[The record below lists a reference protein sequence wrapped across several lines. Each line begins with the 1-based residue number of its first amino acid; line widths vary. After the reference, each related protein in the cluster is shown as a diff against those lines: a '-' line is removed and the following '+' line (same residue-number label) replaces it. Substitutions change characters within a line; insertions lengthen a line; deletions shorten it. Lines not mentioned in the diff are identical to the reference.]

1 MLARFR
7 WVQLQLAIFLN
18 ENPPLRLPED
28 VEDKIEKI
36 KNEVGLP
43 VLNAVYNEVYDMNTH
58 NSRRGREYAVRAYR
72 ILLCALQPLTVQMLA
87 EAVSLDLGGK
97 RNPHVN
103 EKYVMAICSTFIVA
117 DDEGIVRFAHLSVA
131 EYLRS
136 QTFTELYSD
145 AYAHAQAAEAC
156 LLHIVHR
163 LPALHNSNALTGPK
177 LSPFSDYAILFG
189 LTHYELTSQE
199 LRLES
204 HRALLLSDFFGL
216 TTPSLGFDLWTMLLN
231 RSHNGF
237 LTFSSGAPQGVR
249 QRLANA
255 FKPQPTI
262 ISVSCAWGF
271 AEIVETILVVKD
283 SSPETSKESLQAGLC
298 IASKL
303 GHVEVAKILLEKG
316 GADANYQEKPSD
328 PPAIFGAVLANDLA
342 MLDLLL
348 KHGADVE
355 AGGPGG
361 LTPLQ
366 VATRGSRNEGVVQCL
381 IKNGAKAFVEDT
393 FEWRLLHQ
401 AAYHNDPF
409 LVRLLLDMAIDP
421 NKVDLLGETA
431 LRGTFRPGFEDGH
444 EETGEIV
451 KILLEKLSAAPVVSQ
466 DCYGRSALLRADS
479 AGLTS
484 IVRVFIDAIDIK
496 ALSQLGREEVEK
508 FTVLL
513 QALKGV
519 DPERL
524 ESRLS
529 KLQNIACVDSAGLVQ
544 YLKGDDEELNMMR
557 AQGYVTSRFTEEF

>member
-43 VLNAVYNEVYDMNTH
+43 VLNAVYNDVYDMNTQ

-87 EAVSLDLGGK
+87 EAVSLDPGGK

-136 QTFTELYSD
+136 QAFTDLYSD
-145 AYAHAQAAEAC
+145 ANAHAQAAEAC

-163 LPALHNSNALTGPK
+163 LPALHNRNALTGPE

-189 LTHYELTSQE
+189 LMHYESTSQE
-199 LRLES
+199 IRREG
-204 HRALLLSDFFGL
+204 HHALLLSDFFGL
-216 TTPSLGFDLWTMLLN
+216 KAPSLGFDLWTMLLN
-231 RSHNGF
+231 HGHNGL
-237 LTFSSGAPQGVR
+237 LTFSLVALQGVR

-283 SSPETSKESLQAGLC
+283 STRETSKESLQAGLC
-298 IASKL
+298 IASRL
-303 GHVEVAKILLEKG
+303 GHVEVARILLEKG
-316 GADANYQEKPSD
+316 ADANYREKPSD
-328 PPAIFGAVLANDLA
+328 PPAIFGAVLANELP
-342 MLDLLL
+342 MVDLLL
-348 KHGADVE
+348 KHGADFE
-355 AGGPGG
+355 AGGSDG

-366 VATRGSRNEGVVQCL
+366 AATRRSRNEGVVRCL
-381 IKNGAKAFVEDT
+381 IKNGANAFVEDT
-393 FEWRLLHQ
+393 FGRTILHMAAQNKDVLLMKL
-401 AAYHNDPF
+401 F
-409 LVRLLLDMAIDP
+409 LDMGIDP
-421 NKVDLLGETA
+421 NKVDRLGETA
-431 LRGTFRPGFEDGH
+431 LTGTLRPGFEDSH

-451 KILLEKLSAAPVVSQ
+451 KMLLEKMSAAAVVSQ
-466 DCYGRSALLRADS
+466 DCHSRSALVRAIS

-484 IVRVFIDAIDIK
+484 TVRLFIDAVDIE
-496 ALSQLGREEVEK
+496 ALSQLGREEAEE
-508 FTVLL
+508 FTILL
-513 QALKGV
+513 QALRDV
-519 DPERL
+519 DPELL

-529 KLQNIACVDSAGLVQ
+529 TLQNIACVDSAGLVQ
-544 YLKGDDEELNMMR
+544 YLKGGDEDMIMMR
-557 AQGYVTSRFTEEF
+557 AQGDITSRFTEEF

>member
-43 VLNAVYNEVYDMNTH
+43 VLNAVYNDIYNINTQ
-58 NSRRGREYAVRAYR
+58 NSCRGREYAVRAYR

-136 QTFTELYSD
+136 QAFTDLYSD
-145 AYAHAQAAEAC
+145 ANAHAQAAEAC

-163 LPALHNSNALTGPK
+163 LSALHNSNALTGPE

-189 LTHYELTSQE
+189 LMHYELTSQE
-199 LRLES
+199 LRREG
-204 HRALLLSDFFGL
+204 HHALLLSDFFGL
-216 TTPSLGFDLWTMLLN
+216 TAPSLGFDLWTMSIN
-231 RSHNGF
+231 RSHDGF
-237 LTFSSGAPQGVR
+237 LTSSPVVPQGVR

-283 SSPETSKESLQAGLC
+283 SSPETSKESLQAGLS
-298 IASKL
+298 IASRL
-303 GHVEVAKILLEKG
+303 GHVEVAKILLERG
-316 GADANYQEKPSD
+316 GADAYYQENPSD
-328 PPAIFGAVLANDLA
+328 PPAIFGAVLNNDLP

-355 AGGPGG
+355 AGGP
-361 LTPLQ
+361 LLL
-366 VATRGSRNEGVVQCL
+366 VATRGSRNKGVVQCL
-381 IKNGAKAFVEDT
+381 SKWGANAFVEDT
-393 FEWRLLHQ
+393 AGWSLLHH
-401 AAYHNDPF
+401 AAYHNDVF
-409 LVRLLLDMAIDP
+409 LVGLLLDIC
-421 NKVDLLGETA
+421 LLGETV
-431 LRGTFRPGFEDGH
+431 LRGNFRPGFEDGH
-444 EETGEIV
+444 EETGEIARL
-451 KILLEKLSAAPVVSQ
+451 LLEKLSAAAAVVSQ
-466 DCYGRSALLRADS
+466 DWHGRSVLLRAIS
-479 AGLTS
+479 AGLTN
-484 IVRVFIDAIDIK
+484 IIREFIDTIDIK
-496 ALSQLGREEVEK
+496 ALSQLGGEEAEE

-513 QALKGV
+513 QALRDV
-519 DPERL
+519 HPELL

-529 KLQNIACVDSAGLVQ
+529 KSQKIACLDLAWLVQ
-544 YLKGDDEELNMMR
+544 YLKGDDEEVIMMR
-557 AQGYVTSRFTEEF
+557 AQGEVTSRFTEEF